1 MEQKTVSMYVVD
13 SAKRDLP
20 DGSTKKHLFCHR
32 SWNYRKKG
40 NDLRMTKSLGTNKIN
55 RACPS
60 KIEITTFES
69 EGVSTIKVKF
79 WSTHC
84 GHAHEDN
91 IREEKE
97 DLLSFIQ
104 VSQECKPD
112 TNENIIS
119 KLGLIQRL
127 CVTRQIS
134 KEDANLVEKKM
145 DDILKILNKTDRI
158 HETKE
163 KVNIRKKIDPQLRL
177 YSTKKRKI
185 EKNQLQK
192 PSLHEVNAIREGL
205 DDDNHAINIHGAFDH
220 TYDQH

>member
-1 MEQKTVSMYVVD
+1 MLAHQNFIYAVNNIYNNNISSNNNETNVNNNKQKNDNKM
-13 SAKRDLP
+13 
-20 DGSTKKHLFCHR
+20 HL
-32 SWNYRKKG
+32 
-40 NDLRMTKSLGTNKIN
+40 
-55 RACPS
+55 
-60 KIEITTFES
+60 
-69 EGVSTIKVKF
+69 
-79 WSTHC
+79 
-84 GHAHEDN
+84 EDN

-134 KEDANLVEKKM
+134 KEEANLVEKKM

-163 KVNIRKKIDPQLRL
+163 KVNIRKKNRS
-177 YSTKKRKI
+177 STQIVFNKKK
-185 EKNQLQK
+185 KN
-192 PSLHEVNAIREGL
+192 
-205 DDDNHAINIHGAFDH
+205 
-220 TYDQH
+220 